1 MEVDWLLADPA
12 KSMHNIE
19 RALMQFEG
27 FCIVTESARAGGLA
41 SVSIRD
47 GQGHVVHAVAPKL

>member
-27 FCIVTESARAGGLA
+27 FCIVTESARAGGLQA
-41 SVSIRD
+41 
-47 GQGHVVHAVAPKL
+47 